1 MEKPMKLLGTL
12 CISMTILF
20 HCTIGFS
27 PRDAYAESALL
38 GKPAPDFSLSDA
50 SGKMVHL
57 SDFKDKIVVLE
68 WYNPECPFVKKFYNV
83 GAMQRFQEQLT
94 AQGVVWLTITS
105 NAKGKQGYISQD
117 EAPKALSRAK
127 MASTTLLLDHE
138 GVVGK
143 SYGASTTPHMFVI
156 DKAGNLAYAGGI
168 DDKASTRS
176 SDIEGANNFVLQAV
190 AELKNGEAVSVPH
203 TSPYGCSVKYR

>member
-1 MEKPMKLLGTL
+1 MRLPG
-12 CISMTILF
+12 IPFILIAIVYNF
-20 HCTIGFS
+20 FIATAVF
-27 PRDAYAESALL
+27 DAHADSTML
-38 GKPAPDFSLSDA
+38 GKPAPDFSLPDA
-50 SGKMVHL
+50 SGKAVQL
-57 SDFKDKIVVLE
+57 RDFKDKIVVLE

-83 GAMQRFQEQLT
+83 GAMQRLQEQLT

-105 NAKGKQGYISQD
+105 NAKGKQGHITQEDAANAISN
-117 EAPKALSRAK
+117 AK
-127 MASTTLLLDHE
+127 MASTTLLLDHD
-138 GVVGK
+138 GVVGR

-190 AELKNGEAVSVPH
+190 SDLQNGRTVSVPYA
-203 TSPYGCSVKYR
+203 SPYGCSVKYR

>member
-1 MEKPMKLLGTL
+1 M
-12 CISMTILF
+12 
-20 HCTIGFS
+20 
-27 PRDAYAESALL
+27 RDAHADSALL
-38 GKPAPDFSLSDA
+38 GKPAPDFSLPDA
-50 SGKMVHL
+50 SGKAVHL

-68 WYNPECPFVKKFYNV
+68 WYNPECHFVKKFYNV

-94 AQGVVWLTITS
+94 AQGVVWLTISS
-105 NAKGKQGYISQD
+105 NANGKQGYISQD
-117 EAPKALSRAK
+117 EAPKTMSSAK
-127 MASTTLLLDHE
+127 MASTTLLLDHD
-138 GVVGK
+138 GVTGK

-168 DDKASTRS
+168 DDKSSTRS

-190 AELKNGEAVSVPH
+190 AELKNGKAVSVPY